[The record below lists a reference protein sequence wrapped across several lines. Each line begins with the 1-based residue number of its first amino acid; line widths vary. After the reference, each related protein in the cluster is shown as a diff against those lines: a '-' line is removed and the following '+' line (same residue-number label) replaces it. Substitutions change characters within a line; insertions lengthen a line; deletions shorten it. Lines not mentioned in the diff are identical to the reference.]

1 MHYNAFYLRLN
12 TQWAAAGEILHLQLA
27 NEGWDLGLLYAG
39 WILLV
44 MDFWEKILQI
54 NWKHVCNCLI
64 VFTYE
69 ISTYVISL

>member
-44 MDFWEKILQI
+44 MDF
-54 NWKHVCNCLI
+54 
-64 VFTYE
+64 
-69 ISTYVISL
+69 